1 MNSRWSLNR
10 QNFFIKS
17 FWLENLKSFLIE
29 ILCLIDS
36 YPICKMCLFVFSK
49 VNLSSLVTARS
60 STESLGFIVML
71 LIDEGAELFC
81 KFLFVI
87 IIFWYF
93 LGLWFDISQSLYWTL
108 DLEVPFAM
116 QHLWKMQT
124 MYCHMHSYF
133 KEPFLINKNKSFKK
147 ILNSKAP
154 NMEPCGTRDNSS
166 RKLL

>member
-10 QNFFIKS
+10 QNLFYQIFLAWKLKKFFNQNIV
-17 FWLENLKSFLIE
+17 FNWQLPDLQNVF
-29 ILCLIDS
+29 
-36 YPICKMCLFVFSK
+36 ICFSK

-60 STESLGFIVML
+60 STESLGIL

-87 IIFWYF
+87 IIFWNSWDCD
-93 LGLWFDISQSLYWTL
+93 LILANQSLYWTL
-108 DLEVPFAM
+108 DLQVPLAM

-133 KEPFLINKNKSFKK
+133 KEPFLLNKNKSFKK

-166 RKLL
+166 RTLL